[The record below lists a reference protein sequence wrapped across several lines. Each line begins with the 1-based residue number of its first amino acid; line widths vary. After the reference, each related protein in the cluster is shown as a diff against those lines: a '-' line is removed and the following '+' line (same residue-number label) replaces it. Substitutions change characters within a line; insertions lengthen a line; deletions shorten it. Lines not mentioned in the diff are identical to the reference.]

1 MVKLSKGLKLTK
13 ESLTK
18 LKESEIRNLRGGK
31 AAINRRSSCR
41 LHSCGGCIVLTTRT
55 KKAL

>member
-31 AAINRRSSCR
+31 AAINRRSSC
-41 LHSCGGCIVLTTRT
+41 VLTTRT